1 MYQLTQSTH
10 FVFIGF
16 LVRSIFIRYL
26 LNRNDS
32 VRNQRRRKK
41 SLFIWLSYCV
51 NCILVFEGRFD
62 SYLSPSIY
70 SAHLHSISPAMLNSL
85 KTPFKSYNDSWIIRL
100 YNPIHPSSSPITA
113 TISLSHTPTCTLP
126 NRPGSWKRRDPRR
139 TRRGRRDRRG

>member
-62 SYLSPSIY
+62 SYLSPSIH
-70 SAHLHSISPAMLNSL
+70 SAHLHFISPAMSNHIENATQILYRFMDH
-85 KTPFKSYNDSWIIRL
+85 TPLQS
-100 YNPIHPSSSPITA
+100 HPSIHLPVQSPLPF
-113 TISLSHTPTCTLP
+113 LSHTNLHTAKSVWIVETSRPTAHQA
-126 NRPGSWKRRDPRR
+126 
-139 TRRGRRDRRG
+139 

>member
-32 VRNQRRRKK
+32 VHNQRRWNK

-62 SYLSPSIY
+62 SYLSLSIY
-70 SAHLHSISPAMLNSL
+70 SAHLHFISPTLPDHIENAIQILYRFMDH
-85 KTPFKSYNDSWIIRL
+85 TPLQS
-100 YNPIHPSSSPITA
+100 HPSIHLPVQSPLPF
-113 TISLSHTPTCTLP
+113 LSHTNLHTAKSVWIVETSRPTAHQA
-126 NRPGSWKRRDPRR
+126 W
-139 TRRGRRDRRG
+139 